1 MSTVVSSLVAV
12 ETPGGGPAGVRRAT
26 APRVSNGVV
35 GTLAYL
41 ATALMLFA
49 GFVSA
54 YLVLRG
60 AAGGDWPPA
69 GQPRLPRGVTAGN
82 TVVLLLSGWLALRAT
97 RAGGNAA
104 AIRRLRG
111 AVTLGALFLAVQGF
125 EWVRLVRY
133 GLVMSWGLYAAT
145 FYATVGAH
153 ALHAL
158 GGLVVLA
165 WTARLLESSRGNLAA
180 SALYWGFV
188 VCIWPV
194 LYVVLYLV

>member
-1 MSTVVSSLVAV
+1 MSTAISSLVAV
-12 ETPGGGPAGVRRAT
+12 ETSGGGIPVVRRAA

-54 YLVLRG
+54 YLVLR
-60 AAGGDWPPA
+60 AAAAGDWPPA
-69 GQPRLPRGVTAGN
+69 GQPRLPRGVTAGS
-82 TVVLLLSGWLALRAT
+82 TAVLLLSGWLALRAT
-97 RAGGNAA
+97 RAGEDRSR
-104 AIRRLRG
+104 IRFLRG
-111 AVTLGALFLAVQGF
+111 AVALGTLFLAVQGL

-133 GLVMSWGLYAAT
+133 GLVMSSGLYAAT

-165 WTARLLESSRGNLAA
+165 LTARRLESGRGNLAA